1 MKTNT
6 EVYNDRIKKNKF
18 YGAYIPSFLSIPF
31 DEKLKAKNISYSNF
45 LKTAIENFLKKN

>member
-18 YGAYIPSFLSIPF
+18 YGAYIPSYLATPF
-31 DEKLKAKNISYSNF
+31 DGKLKKENISYSNF
-45 LKTAIENFLKKN
+45 LKSSIEKFLKKN